1 MYACKKH
8 IKFVKNKSNR
18 IKKVSPMDEK
28 ALKVRM
34 EKSID
39 AYKSDLGGLRTG
51 RASSDLLAP
60 VTVKA
65 YGQEMPL
72 NQVGNISVGDAR
84 LLVVQVWDK
93 GMVESVEKAI
103 RESGLGLNPVTE
115 GSTVRI
121 PLPEL
126 TEDRRK
132 ELIKVARQYAE
143 NARVSIRNIRR
154 DAMDEIKKDQKEG
167 DISEDDA
174 RRFSDKVQSI
184 TDEKIAVVDTM
195 LETKEEDVM
204 KV

>member
-1 MYACKKH
+1 
-8 IKFVKNKSNR
+8 
-18 IKKVSPMDEK
+18 MDEK
-28 ALKVRM
+28 ALKQRM
-34 EKSID
+34 EKSIE

-51 RASSDLLAP
+51 RASADLLSP
-60 VTVKA
+60 VTVNA

-72 NQVGNISVGDAR
+72 NQVGSVSVGDAR

-93 GMVESVEKAI
+93 GMVEGVEKAI

-115 GSTVRI
+115 GQTVRI

-132 ELIKVARQYAE
+132 ELLKVARGYAE

-154 DAMDEIKKDQKEG
+154 DAMDEIKQDQKDG
-167 DISEDDA
+167 NISEDDA
-174 RRFSDKVQSI
+174 HRYSDQVQKI
-184 TDEKIAVVDTM
+184 TDSYIAKVDEL
-195 LETKEEDVM
+195 LENKETDVM